1 MTRRTRVLAPAVAAI
16 LALAGCGGDDASE
29 SEAGETPPEAGQ
41 LQPTPEPDEEA
52 TAQPPAAPT
61 AATPPGSTPG
71 TPGGEQEIEASRAE
85 EIALAAV
92 GGGEVTNTELD
103 DLDDTIPVWKV
114 NVRTSGGEL
123 REVSVD
129 RVTGEVLENE
139 VDD

>member
-1 MTRRTRVLAPAVAAI
+1 MSPRTRVLAPAVAAI
-16 LALAGCGGDDASE
+16 LALAGCGGDDAAE

-41 LQPTPEPDEEA
+41 LQPTPEPPEEA
-52 TAQPPAAPT
+52 TAQPSGETT
-61 AATPPGSTPG
+61 AAAPPGSTPG
-71 TPGGEQEIEASRAE
+71 GEEIEASRAE
-85 EIALAAV
+85 EIALEAV
-92 GGGEVTNTELD
+92 GGGEVTSTELD

-114 NVRTSGGEL
+114 NVRTSSGEL